1 MIEYF
6 ENENKQAQ
14 KQSGQGPIL
23 QNGHIKAP
31 DYSTK
36 ASR

>member
-1 MIEYF
+1 MVEYY

-14 KQSGQGPIL
+14 KQSGQQSIL

>member
-1 MIEYF
+1 MIDYYES
-6 ENENKQAQ
+6 ENKAQ
-14 KQSGQGPIL
+14 QKSSGQSSIL
-23 QNGHIKAP
+23 ENGHIKAP

>member
-14 KQSGQGPIL
+14 KQSGQGSIL